1 MSLLVLFSWRPCDL
15 GGIAV
20 TAGRWL
26 AREKQEEVK
35 QLAKRPAKGKRKAA
49 KERKIEIVTQAIEQV
64 RANPEGIEPPR
75 VTLTDLQSTIDAF
88 ELFKNQVRH
97 LFEEKAAK
105 EFHAE
110 LERLKAER
118 QRIIRQEELE
128 NELLTFLLTL

>member
-1 MSLLVLFSWRPCDL
+1 M

-26 AREKQEEVK
+26 AREKQEEVR
-35 QLAKRPAKGKRKAA
+35 QLAKRAPKGKRKIA

-64 RANPEGIEPPR
+64 RANPERIEPPQT
-75 VTLTDLQSTIDAF
+75 TLTDLQSTIDAF

-118 QRIIRQEELE
+118 QRIIRQDDLE